1 MKELLNKNHFKNIEF
16 RKEFFCFLIIL
27 FLILLCILQG
37 IKRIYTSDFSPINGD
52 FQNYNPYRRLLDG
65 QIPFKDFSVYLG
77 LGHLYLGSFLLRFLP
92 NNFTMSLFSTTFITV
107 LGFEISVFIIAYLIF
122 KDKLLSLVVTLF
134 STIFNILRPN
144 FITNNI
150 SQNFIPSF
158 DFGLEPGLSARMI
171 RALVVPV
178 LILLVLV
185 GFKVIDKLSLNTLA
199 MKNNI
204 STIKKIYLGF
214 CAGIMILWSND
225 YGMSSYICCSFT
237 YFFVII
243 KLYNKNVLEIIKSVL
258 IYILSSLVG
267 IILVLFVVTHGNIDS
282 WIVYTL
288 GAGKYQSWY
297 YNPSIIGRSFFVYDI
312 DSSYLTIISFMIAI
326 YYIFKLF
333 RIDLKGRGIFKEIFC
348 TSSIIFIL
356 LSGCIAS
363 NIYKLISDGGNREFL
378 YLALFFI
385 VLCNVINILRKLLNK
400 YNLILGANIALFSSL
415 VITISYLISE
425 GSNEFKKFFV
435 NERTGQYIKELGGY
449 ITNLYPSIDFAVQK
463 IGDNKIFS
471 TYSSAIE
478 SITNQYQP
486 SGTDYI
492 IHVLGDKQRENYLI
506 KFRE

>member
-158 DFGLEPGLSARMI
+158 DFGLEPGLSARRI
-171 RALVVPV
+171 RALAVPV

-199 MKNNI
+199 IKNNI

-288 GAGKYQSWY
+288 GAGQYQSWY

-333 RIDLKGRGIFKEIFC
+333 RIDLKG
-348 TSSIIFIL
+348 
-356 LSGCIAS
+356 
-363 NIYKLISDGGNREFL
+363 GGD
-378 YLALFFI
+378 I
-385 VLCNVINILRKLLNK
+385 
-400 YNLILGANIALFSSL
+400 
-415 VITISYLISE
+415 
-425 GSNEFKKFFV
+425 
-435 NERTGQYIKELGGY
+435 
-449 ITNLYPSIDFAVQK
+449 
-463 IGDNKIFS
+463 
-471 TYSSAIE
+471 
-478 SITNQYQP
+478 
-486 SGTDYI
+486 
-492 IHVLGDKQRENYLI
+492 
-506 KFRE
+506 